1 MGISDV
7 VEDAI
12 EYSFDAIS
20 LAGEIVAAYVA
31 NNPVPAAELPALIAK
46 VHSAVSALATGGTPD
61 AAALAAHAERPSATQ
76 IRKSVQRDGVVS
88 FIDGKTYK
96 TLKRHLTSH
105 GLDPK
110 SYRDRYGLP
119 ADYPMVAPSYA
130 ERRSTLA
137 KAIGLGQPGAM
148 AERERK
154 TGTSG

>member
-1 MGISDV
+1 MNETYD
-7 VEDAI
+7 EK
-12 EYSFDAIS
+12 
-20 LAGEIVAAYVA
+20 AGALTALTAELVAAYVS
-31 NNPVPAAELPALIAK
+31 NNPVPAAELPALIVR
-46 VHSAVSALATGGTPD
+46 VHGAIAGLVAGTLTVETG
-61 AAALAAHAERPSATQ
+61 AAAAVDVDRPSAVQ
-76 IRKSVQRDGVVS
+76 IRKSVRPDGIVS

-130 ERRSTLA
+130 EQRSALA

-148 AERERK
+148 AARERK
-154 TGTSG
+154 GRQAA

>member
-1 MGISDV
+1 SVRPDGI
-7 VEDAI
+7 
-12 EYSFDAIS
+12 
-20 LAGEIVAAYVA
+20 
-31 NNPVPAAELPALIAK
+31 
-46 VHSAVSALATGGTPD
+46 
-61 AAALAAHAERPSATQ
+61 
-76 IRKSVQRDGVVS
+76 VS

-119 ADYPMVAPSYA
+119 SDYPMVAPSYA
-130 ERRSTLA
+130 EQRSALA

-154 TGTSG
+154 GKAA

>member
-1 MGISDV
+1 MSEETTGPNPTF
-7 VEDAI
+7 I
-12 EYSFDAIS
+12 E
-20 LAGEIVAAYVA
+20 LAGDIVAAYVS
-31 NNPVPAAELPALIAK
+31 NNPVPAAELPALIAR
-46 VHSAVSALATGGTPD
+46 VHGAIAGLVSGTLTAETGGT
-61 AAALAAHAERPSATQ
+61 AAQAEVDRPGAAQ
-76 IRKSVQRDGVVS
+76 IRKSVRPDGIVS

-119 ADYPMVAPSYA
+119 SDYPMVAPSYA
-130 ERRSTLA
+130 EQRSALA

-154 TGTSG
+154 GRQAA

>member
-1 MGISDV
+1 MTEETIGPDTNF
-7 VEDAI
+7 I
-12 EYSFDAIS
+12 E
-20 LAGEIVAAYVA
+20 LAGDIVAAYVS
-31 NNPVPAAELPALIAK
+31 NNPVPVAELPALITR
-46 VHSAVSALATGGTPD
+46 VHGAIAGLVSGTLTADSGATAQAD
-61 AAALAAHAERPSATQ
+61 VEKPSAAQ
-76 IRKSVQRDGVVS
+76 IRKSVRPDGIVS

-105 GLDPK
+105 GFDPR

-130 ERRSTLA
+130 EQRSALA

-154 TGTSG
+154 GRKAA